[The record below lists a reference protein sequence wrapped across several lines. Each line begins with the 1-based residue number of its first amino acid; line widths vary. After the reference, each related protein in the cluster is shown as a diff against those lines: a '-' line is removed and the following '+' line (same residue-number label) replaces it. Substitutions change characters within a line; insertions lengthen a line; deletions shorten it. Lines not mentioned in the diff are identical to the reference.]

1 MFDQFLFLAA
11 GDTVLAYLF
20 IYLFIYLVS
29 YKVVYCMHKSTHT
42 YIHTTYIHTH
52 VHVSV
57 GQYMLQHRNLYS
69 CLDGLF
75 GHMFKKAMGV
85 HISSYED
92 VFQSHT

>member
-20 IYLFIYLVS
+20 IYLSIYLFS
-29 YKVVYCMHKSTHT
+29 YEVVYCMHK
-42 YIHTTYIHTH
+42 TTYIHTH

-75 GHMFKKAMGV
+75 GHMFKKAMCV